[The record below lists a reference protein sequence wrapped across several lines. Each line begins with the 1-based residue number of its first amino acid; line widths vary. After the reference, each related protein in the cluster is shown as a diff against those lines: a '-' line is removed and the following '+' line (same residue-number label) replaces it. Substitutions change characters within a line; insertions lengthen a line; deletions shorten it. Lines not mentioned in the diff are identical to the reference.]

1 MTPKYKGIDVS
12 KHQGTINWDLLAKD
26 PNVQFVIIRAG
37 YGSYYPA
44 QVDIQFETNYK
55 QAKAHNIPVGV
66 YWYSYA
72 STVNEVHQE
81 MAALLKT
88 IEGKQ
93 FEYPVFFDQEYEK
106 DIVALSK
113 AQKTELVKTALGI
126 LEGKGY
132 YAALYCSADWL
143 NNRLDYSQLTSYD
156 MWIAQYGSSCSA
168 KLPYG
173 MWQYSSK
180 GRVSG
185 INGNVDLDYCY
196 KDYPSIIKKA
206 GLNGFKKSQTTV
218 PSAPASTTTT
228 VSADYVLEW
237 PLKGSHVITAGW
249 YYSAGSLH
257 QAIDLRVTLKQP
269 IYAAGSGTVNFVYT
283 WNGRVTNGD
292 TNSYGNCIK
301 ILHDAK
307 YNGKNVETLYAH
319 LDSYVVKNGQRV
331 ACGQLIGY
339 AGYTGHVIP
348 AGPNGKHLHFEV
360 RLSGKRT
367 NPLVWLDADFTT
379 KDSSVYTFGKNE
391 RSAIRSGSAPST
403 PSAPVPATPKKT
415 ITFKDGRWNVRKGP
429 GMEYAVVGQITSPQ
443 NGKSTCINY
452 SEIKEQWYKTVYGY
466 VGPAAIKSH
475 T

>member
-12 KHQGTINWDLLAKD
+12 KHQGTINWDQLAAD

-44 QVDIQFETNYK
+44 QVDAQFETNYK

-72 STVNEVHQE
+72 STVSEVHQE
-81 MAALLKT
+81 MAALLKA
-88 IEGKQ
+88 IAGKQ
-93 FEYPVFFDQEYEK
+93 FEYPVYFDQEYEK
-106 DIVALSK
+106 DIVVLTK

-143 NNRLDYSQLTSYD
+143 NNRLNYNQLTSYD
-156 MWIAQYGSSCSA
+156 MWIAQYGTNCSA

-180 GRVSG
+180 GKVNG
-185 INGNVDLDYCY
+185 ISTNVDLDYCY

-206 GLNGFKKSQTTV
+206 GLNGYKKNSSV
-218 PSAPASTTTT
+218 IPSTSIAPAVSST
-228 VSADYVLEW
+228 DYVLDW
-237 PLKGSHVITAGW
+237 PLQGQHVITAGW

-257 QAIDLRVTLKQP
+257 QAIDLRVAFRQP
-269 IYAAGSGTVNFVYT
+269 VYAAGAGVVNFVYT

-292 TNSYGNCIK
+292 TNSYGNCVK
-301 ILHDAK
+301 ILHDKK

-319 LDSYVVKNGQRV
+319 LDSYIVSKGQRV
-331 ACGQLIGY
+331 TTGQLIGY

-348 AGPNGKHLHFEV
+348 TGPNGKHLHFEV

-379 KDSSVYTFGKNE
+379 KNSSVYTFGKGE
-391 RSAIRSGSAPST
+391 RSAIRSTEPSKPT
-403 PSAPVPATPKKT
+403 IPTQPSIPQKT

-429 GMEYAVVGQITSPQ
+429 GMEYGIVGQITSPQ

-452 SEIKEQWYKTVYGY
+452 SEIKDQWYKTVYGY